1 MIKLAMMCTDEASQA
16 RLQDCLRGETDIS
29 VIGSMVIQNI
39 LHESERGLAFM
50 NKMVKLSPH
59 VAILD
64 QDILRETAALS
75 MPVVIEY
82 MQKLSFTRRAVPD
95 IEIVDPR
102 VIAATSPVEPRPNSC
117 EAERLTSPTS
127 PLEVEERARTELAAT
142 FCILA

>member
-1 MIKLAMMCTDEASQA
+1 MRKVVFA
-16 RLQDCLRGETDIS
+16 
-29 VIGSMVIQNI
+29 V
-39 LHESERGLAFM
+39 
-50 NKMVKLSPH
+50 
-59 VAILD
+59 
-64 QDILRETAALS
+64 
-75 MPVVIEY
+75 PVVIAVVSSEAAT
-82 MQKLSFTRRAVPD
+82 QKLSFTRRAVPD